1 MPRTCFKNN
10 FYCFFFP
17 KYKSNKYYCRIL
29 ETVIKILKRKIKFA
43 PYSTFPELQAHEAH
57 SRGDL
62 WTEKAST
69 ALRSEARLGFIGIRF
84 LAQKFYFLPHRTP
97 SLVSHLYHLTLIS
110 VFLESMLIREDYIDW
125 IIKKKRFIKGWRNKQ
140 VAFFSFDFWCQ
151 TNFSVWPPTV
161 LSGTCMRVRRS
172 EPFIFRL
179 I

>member
-1 MPRTCFKNN
+1 MALQESFSVSQECQELVLKITFIV
-10 FYCFFFP
+10 FFP

-110 VFLESMLIREDYIDW
+110 VFLESMLIREDYID
-125 IIKKKRFIKGWRNKQ
+125 
-140 VAFFSFDFWCQ
+140 
-151 TNFSVWPPTV
+151 
-161 LSGTCMRVRRS
+161 
-172 EPFIFRL
+172 
-179 I
+179 